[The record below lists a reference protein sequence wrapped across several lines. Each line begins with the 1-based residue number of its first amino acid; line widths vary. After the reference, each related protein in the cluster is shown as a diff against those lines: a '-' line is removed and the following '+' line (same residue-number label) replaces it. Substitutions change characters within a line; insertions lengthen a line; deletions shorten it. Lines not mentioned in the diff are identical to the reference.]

1 MRPDPDHDP
10 TVMPSADDPSETL
23 EESVER
29 LAETID
35 RHVARM
41 DHIRTVLSTAYL
53 AELSSS
59 SLAPVWALAEELNP
73 SLKARRT
80 PATIVRRHLICDAC
94 GRRSHDDASIATEWT
109 APLCLG
115 IASAHVSSMT
125 PMRVEFIE
133 LLPSPAV
140 DVLTSDQAPF

>member
-1 MRPDPDHDP
+1 MKTDPDHDP

-23 EESVER
+23 EESIDR
-29 LAETID
+29 LAENVD

-53 AELSSS
+53 AEHSMS

-73 SLKARRT
+73 ALKARRT
-80 PATIVRRHLICDAC
+80 PATIVRRHLVCDRC
-94 GRRSHDDASIATEWT
+94 NLHTQFDARLADEWT
-109 APLCLG
+109 PPLCPGQHLPHPMYV
-115 IASAHVSSMT
+115 AS
-125 PMRVEFIE
+125 IE

-140 DVLTSDQAPF
+140 DALTPSQIPF